1 MNTLMGVFDANT
13 GETQL
18 GKRKRP
24 AEDEGGGRELVD
36 GAADDVLATRRGRR
50 TETSE
55 AWEKREINIG
65 RLYFFECSGWLSL
78 KSPALRP
85 CVTSLKQNV
94 ERKNREKIIID
105 KFEVGGRDGGRGR
118 RGDVREWR
126 CDRAPVM
133 AVALGTESAAMT
145 AAAVDD
151 EDGGE
156 GGGEGGELRRGSGS
170 GYHPP

>member
-55 AWEKREINIG
+55 AWEKRE
-65 RLYFFECSGWLSL
+65 
-78 KSPALRP
+78 
-85 CVTSLKQNV
+85 V
-94 ERKNREKIIID
+94 
-105 KFEVGGRDGGRGR
+105 
-118 RGDVREWR
+118 
-126 CDRAPVM
+126 VM
-133 AVALGTESAAMT
+133 AQLGKRKRQKKVE
-145 AAAVDD
+145 
-151 EDGGE
+151 
-156 GGGEGGELRRGSGS
+156 
-170 GYHPP
+170 